1 MPAKK
6 KKNNTVKKK
15 KKVTSTVK
23 KAAVKKTTTKK
34 TATKKATVKK
44 PSTSKK
50 VGSKKVV
57 KKEEIKYKIYDQ
69 EAEAD
74 YIPTKKKEKK
84 TEITTTFENITE
96 PTTEF
101 QFVKDTDEPEIRQ
114 SEPIITPDK
123 PKKKEESKK
132 IVKKEDVKSKIEVWF
147 SNITS
152 NFGNKKKV
160 TSVKKKTKTKIN
172 PKKSKKVK
180 NVDIDTDEVVKPLP
194 ENKFLRVLVIIHR
207 NLHILFNTL
216 LIVTFIILMLG
227 LKRVLVIPD
236 STIKYIAL
244 TVGFLC
250 IIAISLNKYISGR
263 IFSILILAG
272 MIAGIYYLNYTYDFI
287 NNFNTKL
294 YEYQKYYVVAID
306 NGRNKSIYNIN
317 NKHVGLVSDNSTNVE
332 RVLNTKL
339 DNVKYKEYQV
349 QDDLYK
355 DFYDGQYRAI
365 IVKENQYKYL
375 ENNNIKPGTKIKK
388 LYEFKVNSKKEEKK

>member
-6 KKNNTVKKK
+6 TKNKTVKKK

-23 KAAVKKTTTKK
+23 KSTTKK
-34 TATKKATVKK
+34 TAPKKKTTPKKAA
-44 PSTSKK
+44 
-50 VGSKKVV
+50 SKKVV
-57 KKEEIKYKIYDQ
+57 KKDDITYKIYDQ

-74 YIPTKKKEKK
+74 YKPVKKKEKK
-84 TEITTTFENITE
+84 TEVTTSFERVTE

-101 QFVKDTDEPEIRQ
+101 QFVKDTDEPEIRK

-123 PKKKEESKK
+123 PKKKDSAKK
-132 IVKKEDVKSKIEVWF
+132 IAKKEDVKSKIEDWF

-152 NFGNKKKV
+152 SFSSKKKI
-160 TSVKKKTKTKIN
+160 TSVKKKTKTKV
-172 PKKSKKVK
+172 PKKTKKSK
-180 NVDIDTDEVVKPLP
+180 NEDIDLDEVVKPLP
-194 ENKFLRVLVIIHR
+194 ENKVLRVLVIIHR

-216 LIVTFIILMLG
+216 IIVTFIILMLG

-263 IFSILILAG
+263 IFSIMILAG

-294 YEYQKYYVVAID
+294 YEYQNYYVVAID

-339 DNVKYKEYQV
+339 DNIKYKEYQV

-365 IVKENQYKYL
+365 VVKENQYKYL

-388 LYEFKVNSKKEEKK
+388 LYKFKVNSKKEEKK

>member
-6 KKNNTVKKK
+6 TKNKTVKKK

-23 KAAVKKTTTKK
+23 KSTTKK
-34 TATKKATVKK
+34 TAPKKKTTPKKAA
-44 PSTSKK
+44 
-50 VGSKKVV
+50 SKKVV
-57 KKEEIKYKIYDQ
+57 KKDDITYKIYDQ

-74 YIPTKKKEKK
+74 YKPVKKKEKK
-84 TEITTTFENITE
+84 TEVTTSFERVTE

-101 QFVKDTDEPEIRQ
+101 QFVKDTDEPEIRK

-123 PKKKEESKK
+123 PKKKDSAKK
-132 IVKKEDVKSKIEVWF
+132 IAKKEDVKSKIEDWF

-152 NFGNKKKV
+152 SFSSKKKI
-160 TSVKKKTKTKIN
+160 TSVKKKTKTKV
-172 PKKSKKVK
+172 PKKTRKSK
-180 NVDIDTDEVVKPLP
+180 NDDIDLDEVVKPLP
-194 ENKFLRVLVIIHR
+194 ENKVLRVLVIIHR
-207 NLHILFNTL
+207 NLYILFNTL
-216 LIVTFIILMLG
+216 IIVTFIILMLG

-263 IFSILILAG
+263 IFSIMILVG

-294 YEYQKYYVVAID
+294 YEYQNYYVVAID

-339 DNVKYKEYQV
+339 DNIKYKEYQV

-365 IVKENQYKYL
+365 VVKENQYKYL

-388 LYEFKVNSKKEEKK
+388 LYKFKVNSKKEEKK